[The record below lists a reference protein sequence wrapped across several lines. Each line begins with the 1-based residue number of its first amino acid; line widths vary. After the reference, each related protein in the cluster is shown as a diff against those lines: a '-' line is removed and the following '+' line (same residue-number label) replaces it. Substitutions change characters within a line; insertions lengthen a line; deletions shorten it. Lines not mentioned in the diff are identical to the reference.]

1 MHAVAVPTSVRS
13 EPWEATNSDLLSDE
27 RGLLQTHE
35 KRRRLSGVAVQRHW
49 TVPHYLSSTDP
60 SVYSV
65 GLTFV
70 RRTFGLCVA
79 CFAVTNLMSGGLL
92 LLWGNGVEHI
102 VFDDVCYHATDWSC
116 TQWTVDGVLVLFVI
130 PVKFCYGAVCCL
142 RCVPMVL
149 PSCLNTHVYLVL
161 AG

>member
-35 KRRRLSGVAVQRHW
+35 KRRRLSGVAVQRQW

-60 SVYSV
+60 AVYSV
-65 GLTFV
+65 GLIFV
-70 RRTFGLCVA
+70 RRTFGLCVT

-92 LLWGNGVEHI
+92 MLWGNGVEHV

-130 PVKFCYGAVCCL
+130 PVKFCYGASA
-142 RCVPMVL
+142 
-149 PSCLNTHVYLVL
+149 SC
-161 AG
+161 AAR